1 MADTIDPRDLYS
13 GVDYNV
19 MQWIIERRAALK
31 AMPAYAHATDDVID
45 EAVLRSYSWPMTI
58 SGSTVTEEKFREY
71 SSYLIA
77 NNLNT
82 EGKLDSDFENSRKAA
97 DDYYRN
103 APRILLNAQAD
114 YKRAKSAKRAANAR
128 IFGWNLARLAVPVA
142 TLGAIGGGLTAVG
155 SLLTSSAFATML
167 GGTVGVGLFGLAAV
181 GTVGYI
187 GYKLVKSAIKWLSGK
202 SKAKKAKA
210 IEDKRARLQEFERA
224 REARDNAKEN
234 IKLRD
239 KTREKNNLYAIP
251 PLRGTN
257 QRIITN
263 DKNRITQ
270 IRSELQALK
279 TGTFDPLKARE
290 SSIAS
295 MDITAAATF
304 VADIN
309 NVLSTGSPSNLTT
322 LENELTTIQNR
333 LANLDKYA
341 GQEAQVA
348 EITNTIA
355 EIRSTLV
362 APMKTEAEDLRRKA
376 QERYDS
382 LAAEFTGAARTVNSE
397 VSRIRTKFEK
407 MKHYE
412 EARER
417 NLSVVATENDLK
429 KLEDIER
436 NPANADRYS
445 ETELYD
451 MLTALNDLDLSK
463 LSPADL
469 PTIRTDI
476 TNLKNEID
484 SMLASNI
491 IRNNMDNLQLCNKK
505 ATIIKA
511 ANSAREKIQRKEVAA
526 ENAINSVEGKISRLA
541 ILSTGTDV
549 RHGNVASLTDDEL
562 KELIKIE
569 SKVNAIDV
577 TTAERKISELQAEID
592 ANREALLADTYSG
605 VAFNFN
611 MADVDNDLL
620 EICNA
625 DIEALKDKIQEAKE
639 EQARRAR
646 GIDLE
651 NAVTAAENAFATISS
666 TLTTFESLLAETD
679 ATLQAKSLADLTT
692 YIADIDTQN
701 ATISAVNW
709 SDLQIRINNALTAA
723 GGTVDAALQAR
734 INAVTANITKV
745 TTALGKYAGKKASA
759 QTIKTAKEN
768 EIATVQD
775 LKDRKD
781 DLMARCSDVATK
793 VSSEL
798 PNMADHIADP
808 DKMLTDGTDL
818 DATLNSIHTIQREA
832 SALRND
838 LQALKTDINNAIA
851 TGVVTDP
858 ANITTLTNLVTDIQ
872 NEQSKIDTTL
882 TDLAAYEPLVNAR
895 LVRGGGSGGPGDPV
909 VSVITEDQFNNIK
922 NNVLARLDALE
933 EELLGVLDVST
944 GKYERDELTGT
955 SPHTKIGNKRT
966 RIKNMS
972 YDAYKEKTYDEVK
985 KIAER
990 GLKTLAEEV
999 TLTLSG
1005 YRAK

>member
-19 MQWIIERRAALK
+19 MQWMLRERAALK
-31 AMPAYAHATDDVID
+31 AMPAYAYATDDVID
-45 EAVLRSYSWPMTI
+45 DTVLRSYSWPMTI
-58 SGSTVTEEKFREY
+58 NGSTVTEEKFREY

-103 APRILLNAQAD
+103 APRTLLNAQAD

-239 KTREKNNLYAIP
+239 KTRDKNNLYAIP
-251 PLRGTN
+251 PLRRTN
-257 QRIITN
+257 QQIITN

-309 NVLSTGSPSNLTT
+309 NVLSTGTPSNLTT

-412 EARER
+412 EARQTS
-417 NLSVVATENDLK
+417 LSVVATTNDVTTLAA
-429 KLEDIER
+429 IER
-436 NPANADRYS
+436 NPANADKYS

-451 MLTALNDLDLSK
+451 MLTELNDLDLSK

-469 PTIRTDI
+469 TAIQTDI
-476 TNLKNEID
+476 TNLKNDIN
-484 SMLASNI
+484 SMQASNI
-491 IRNNMDNLQLCNKK
+491 IRNNMDNLQLCKDK
-505 ATIIKA
+505 VTIIKA
-511 ANSAREKIQRKEVAA
+511 ANSAREKIQRKEIAA

-541 ILSTGTDV
+541 ILSTGIDV

-562 KELIKIE
+562 KELIKLE
-569 SKVNAIDV
+569 SKVNEIDV
-577 TTAERKISELQAEID
+577 TAAKRKISELQAEID
-592 ANREALLADTYSG
+592 ANEDALRADIYSG

-620 EICNA
+620 DICN
-625 DIEALKDKIQEAKE
+625 DEIEALKDKIKEAKE
-639 EQARRAR
+639 EQANRAR

-651 NAVTAAENAFATISS
+651 NAVTAAENKYASVSS
-666 TLTTFESLLAETD
+666 KLTDFENLLSTDDAALKLKSIAELD
-679 ATLQAKSLADLTT
+679 T
-692 YIADIDTQN
+692 YIAELDAKN
-701 ATISAVNW
+701 ATFSAINW
-709 SDLQIRINNALTAA
+709 NDLEQAITDAESAFTAA
-723 GGTVDAALQAR
+723 GGTVDSALQAR
-734 INAVTANITKV
+734 ISDVKNNIAKV
-745 TTALGKYAGKKASA
+745 KTALSNYAGKKASA
-759 QTIKTAKEN
+759 QNIKTAKEN
-768 EIATVQD
+768 EIATVRNLENRKTD
-775 LKDRKD
+775 LV
-781 DLMARCSDVATK
+781 ARCSDVATR

-818 DATLNSIHTIQREA
+818 VATLNSIHTIQREA
-832 SALRND
+832 SALYND
-838 LQALKTDINNAIA
+838 LQALKTDINDAIT
-851 TGVVTDP
+851 TGVVTDST
-858 ANITTLTNLVTDIQ
+858 NITTLNNLAADIQ
-872 NEQSKIDTTL
+872 TELSNIDATL
-882 TDLAAYEPLVNAR
+882 IDLAAYEPLVNAR
-895 LVRGGGSGGPGDPV
+895 HVRGGGGGGV
-909 VSVITEDQFNNIK
+909 VTLITEDEFNAIK
-922 NNVLARLDALE
+922 DNVLDRLDALE

-966 RIKNMS
+966 RIQNMAYDS
-972 YDAYKEKTYDEVK
+972 YKGKTQDEVK

-990 GLKTLAEEV
+990 GLTKLAEEV
-999 TLTLSG
+999 TLTISG

>member
-19 MQWIIERRAALK
+19 MQWMLRERAALK

-45 EAVLRSYSWPMTI
+45 DTVLRSYSWPMTI
-58 SGSTVTEEKFREY
+58 NGSTVTEEKFREY

-103 APRILLNAQAD
+103 APRTLLNAQAD

-251 PLRGTN
+251 PLRRTN
-257 QRIITN
+257 QQIITN

-270 IRSELQALK
+270 IRSELEALK

-309 NVLSTGSPSNLTT
+309 NVLSTGTPSNLTT

-407 MKHYE
+407 MKNYE

-469 PTIRTDI
+469 TAIQTDI
-476 TNLKNEID
+476 TNLKNDID
-484 SMLASNI
+484 VMQRSNI

-511 ANSAREKIQRKEVAA
+511 ANSAREKIQRKEIAA

-562 KELIKIE
+562 EELIKLE
-569 SKVNAIDV
+569 SKVNKIDV
-577 TTAERKISELQAEID
+577 TAAERKISELQAEID

-620 EICNA
+620 DICN
-625 DIEALKDKIQEAKE
+625 DEIEALKDKIKEAKE
-639 EQARRAR
+639 EQANRAR

-651 NAVTAAENAFATISS
+651 NAVTAAENKYASVSS
-666 TLTTFESLLAETD
+666 KLTDFENLLSTDDAALKLKSIAELD
-679 ATLQAKSLADLTT
+679 T
-692 YIADIDTQN
+692 YIAELDAKN
-701 ATISAVNW
+701 ATFSAINW
-709 SDLQIRINNALTAA
+709 NDLEQAITDAESAFTAA
-723 GGTVDAALQAR
+723 GGTVDSALQAR
-734 INAVTANITKV
+734 ISDVKNNIAKV
-745 TTALGKYAGKKASA
+745 KTALSNYAGKKASA
-759 QTIKTAKEN
+759 QNIKTAKEN
-768 EIATVQD
+768 EIATVRNLENRKTD
-775 LKDRKD
+775 LV
-781 DLMARCSDVATK
+781 ARCSDVATR

-818 DATLNSIHTIQREA
+818 VATLNSIHTIQREA

-851 TGVVTDP
+851 TGVVTDST
-858 ANITTLTNLVTDIQ
+858 NITTLNNLAADIQ
-872 NEQSKIDTTL
+872 TELSNIDATL
-882 TDLAAYEPLVNAR
+882 IDLAAYEPLVNAGH
-895 LVRGGGSGGPGDPV
+895 VRGGGGGGV
-909 VSVITEDQFNNIK
+909 VTLITEDEFNAIK
-922 NNVLARLDALE
+922 NNVLDRLDALE

-966 RIKNMS
+966 RIQNMAYDS
-972 YDAYKEKTYDEVK
+972 YKGKTQDEVK

-990 GLKTLAEEV
+990 GLTKLAEEV
-999 TLTLSG
+999 TLTISG

>member
-19 MQWIIERRAALK
+19 MQWMLRERAALK

-45 EAVLRSYSWPMTI
+45 DTVLRSYSWPMTI
-58 SGSTVTEEKFREY
+58 NGSTVTEEKFREY

-103 APRILLNAQAD
+103 APRTLLNAQAD

-239 KTREKNNLYAIP
+239 KTRDKNNLYAIP
-251 PLRGTN
+251 PLRRTN
-257 QRIITN
+257 QQIITN

-270 IRSELQALK
+270 IRSELEALK

-309 NVLSTGSPSNLTT
+309 NVLSTGTPSNLTT

-341 GQEAQVA
+341 GQAEQVT

-407 MKHYE
+407 MKNYE

-469 PTIRTDI
+469 TAIQTDI
-476 TNLKNEID
+476 TNLKNDID
-484 SMLASNI
+484 VMQRSNI

-511 ANSAREKIQRKEVAA
+511 ANSAREKIQRKEIAA

-541 ILSTGTDV
+541 ILSTGIDV

-562 KELIKIE
+562 KELIKLE
-569 SKVNAIDV
+569 SKVNEIDV
-577 TTAERKISELQAEID
+577 TAAKRKISELQAEID
-592 ANREALLADTYSG
+592 ANEDALRADIYSG

-620 EICNA
+620 DICN
-625 DIEALKDKIQEAKE
+625 DEIEALKDKIKEAKE
-639 EQARRAR
+639 EQANRAR

-651 NAVTAAENAFATISS
+651 NAVTAAENKYASVSS
-666 TLTTFESLLAETD
+666 KLTDFENLLSTDDAALKLKSIAELD
-679 ATLQAKSLADLTT
+679 T
-692 YIADIDTQN
+692 YIAELDAKN
-701 ATISAVNW
+701 ATFSAINW
-709 SDLQIRINNALTAA
+709 NDLEQAITDAESAFTAA
-723 GGTVDAALQAR
+723 GGTVDSALQAR
-734 INAVTANITKV
+734 ISDVKNNIAKV
-745 TTALGKYAGKKASA
+745 KTALSNYAGKKASA
-759 QTIKTAKEN
+759 QNIKTAKEN
-768 EIATVQD
+768 EIATVRNLENRKTD
-775 LKDRKD
+775 LV
-781 DLMARCSDVATK
+781 ARCSDVATR

-818 DATLNSIHTIQREA
+818 VATLNSIHTIQREA

-851 TGVVTDP
+851 TGVVTDST
-858 ANITTLTNLVTDIQ
+858 NITTLNNLAADIQ
-872 NEQSKIDTTL
+872 TELSNIDATL
-882 TDLAAYEPLVNAR
+882 LDLAAYEPLVNAGH
-895 LVRGGGSGGPGDPV
+895 VRGGGGGGV
-909 VSVITEDQFNNIK
+909 VTLITEDEFNAIK
-922 NNVLARLDALE
+922 NNVLDRLDALE

-990 GLKTLAEEV
+990 GLTKLAEEV
-999 TLTLSG
+999 TLTISG

>member
-19 MQWIIERRAALK
+19 MQWMLSERAALK

-103 APRILLNAQAD
+103 APRTLLNAQAD

-263 DKNRITQ
+263 DRNRITQ
-270 IRSELQALK
+270 IRSELEALR

-309 NVLSTGSPSNLTT
+309 NVLSTGTPNVTT

-341 GQEAQVA
+341 GQAEQVT

-355 EIRSTLV
+355 EIRSTVLE
-362 APMKTEAEDLRRKA
+362 PMKTQAEDLRGKA

-382 LAAEFTGAARTVNSE
+382 LAAGFTGAASTVNSE

-407 MKHYE
+407 MKNYE
-412 EARER
+412 VARQTS
-417 NLSVVATENDLK
+417 LSGVATTNDVTT
-429 KLEDIER
+429 LEAIER
-436 NPANADRYS
+436 NPANADRYE

-451 MLTALNDLDLSK
+451 MLTELNDLDLSK

-469 PTIRTDI
+469 TAIQTDI
-476 TNLKNEID
+476 TNLKNDIN
-484 SMLASNI
+484 SMQASNI
-491 IRNNMDNLQLCNKK
+491 ISNNKNNLQLCKDK
-505 ATIIKA
+505 VAIIKT
-511 ANSAREKIQRKEVAA
+511 ANSARSKIQRKKDAA
-526 ENAINSVEGKISRLA
+526 ENALNSVDGKISRLA
-541 ILSTGTDV
+541 TLSTGTDV
-549 RHGNVASLTDDEL
+549 RRENVASLTDDEL

-577 TTAERKISELQAEID
+577 TAAERKISELQAEID
-592 ANREALLADTYSG
+592 ANYDALSADTYSG
-605 VAFNFN
+605 VPFDFN
-611 MADVDNDLL
+611 MADAYNELL
-620 EICNA
+620 EIYNA

-639 EQARRAR
+639 EQVRRASE
-646 GIDLE
+646 IALE

-679 ATLQAKSLADLTT
+679 AMLQAKSLAELTT
-692 YIADIDTQN
+692 YIADIDAQN

-709 SDLQIRINNALTAA
+709 SDLQTRINDALTAV

-734 INAVTANITKV
+734 INAVTTNITKV
-745 TTALGKYAGKKASA
+745 TTALSNYAGKKASA
-759 QTIKTAKEN
+759 QNIKTAKEN
-768 EIATVQD
+768 EIATVRNLENRKTD
-775 LKDRKD
+775 LV
-781 DLMARCSDVATK
+781 ARCSDVATR

-808 DKMLTDGTDL
+808 DKMLTDGTDIA
-818 DATLNSIHTIQREA
+818 ATLNSIHTIQREA
-832 SALRND
+832 SALYND
-838 LQALKTDINNAIA
+838 LQTLQTDINNAIA
-851 TGVVTDP
+851 TGVVTDST
-858 ANITTLTNLVTDIQ
+858 NIAALNNLVTDIQ
-872 NEQSKIDTTL
+872 TELLNIDATL
-882 TDLAAYEPLVNAR
+882 RDLADYERLVNAR
-895 LVRGGGSGGPGDPV
+895 RVRGGDAEV
-909 VSVITEDQFNNIK
+909 TLVTEDEFDTLKQT
-922 NNVLARLDALE
+922 VLNRLDELE
-933 EELLGVLDVST
+933 KELLGVDAAGNIT
-944 GKYERDELTGT
+944 RDTLKGT
-955 SPHTKIGNKRT
+955 DAHTAIGNKRAD
-966 RIKNMS
+966 IQSM
-972 YDAYKEKTYDEVK
+972 TYDSYKGNTYEEVK
-985 KIAER
+985 KIAKR
-990 GLKTLAEEV
+990 GLSALRTAV
-999 TLTLSG
+999 SRTVDG
-1005 YRAK
+1005 YNKAK

>member
-19 MQWIIERRAALK
+19 MQWMLRERTALK
-31 AMPAYAHATDDVID
+31 TMPAYAHAADDVID

-58 SGSTVTEEKFREY
+58 NGSTVTEEKFREY

-103 APRILLNAQAD
+103 APRTLLNAQAD

-239 KTREKNNLYAIP
+239 KTRDKNNLYAIP
-251 PLRGTN
+251 PLRRTN
-257 QRIITN
+257 QQIITN

-412 EARER
+412 EARQTS
-417 NLSVVATENDLK
+417 LSVVATTNDVTTLAA
-429 KLEDIER
+429 IER
-436 NPANADRYS
+436 NPANADKYS

-451 MLTALNDLDLSK
+451 MLTELNDLDLSK

-469 PTIRTDI
+469 TAIQTDI
-476 TNLKNEID
+476 TNLKNDIN
-484 SMLASNI
+484 SMQASNI
-491 IRNNMDNLQLCNKK
+491 IRNNMDNLQLCKDK
-505 ATIIKA
+505 VTIIKA
-511 ANSAREKIQRKEVAA
+511 ANSARSKIQRKKDAA
-526 ENAINSVEGKISRLA
+526 ENALNSVDGKISRLA
-541 ILSTGTDV
+541 TLSTGTDV
-549 RHGNVASLTDDEL
+549 RRENVASLRDDEL
-562 KELIKIE
+562 EELIKLE
-569 SKVNAIDV
+569 SKVNKIDV
-577 TTAERKISELQAEID
+577 TAAERKISELQAEID
-592 ANREALLADTYSG
+592 ANYDALSADTYSG
-605 VAFNFN
+605 VPFDFN
-611 MADVDNDLL
+611 MADAYNELL
-620 EICNA
+620 EIYNA
-625 DIEALKDKIQEAKE
+625 DIEALKDKIKEAKE
-639 EQARRAR
+639 EQVRRASE
-646 GIDLE
+646 IALE

-734 INAVTANITKV
+734 INAITTNITKV
-745 TTALGKYAGKKASA
+745 TTALSKYAGKKASA
-759 QTIKTAKEN
+759 QNIKMAKEN

-775 LKDRKD
+775 LNDRKD

-818 DATLNSIHTIQREA
+818 VATLNSIHTIQREA

-858 ANITTLTNLVTDIQ
+858 ANITKLTNLVTDIQ
-872 NEQSKIDTTL
+872 NEQSKIDATL
-882 TDLAAYEPLVNAR
+882 TDLAAYEPLVNAGH
-895 LVRGGGSGGPGDPV
+895 VRGGGGGV
-909 VSVITEDQFNNIK
+909 VTLITEDEFNAIK
-922 NNVLARLDALE
+922 NNVLDRLDALE

-966 RIKNMS
+966 RIQNMAYDS
-972 YDAYKEKTYDEVK
+972 YKGKTQDEVK

-990 GLKTLAEEV
+990 GLTKLAEEV
-999 TLTLSG
+999 TLTISG

>member
-19 MQWIIERRAALK
+19 MQWMLRERTALK
-31 AMPAYAHATDDVID
+31 TMPAYAHAADDVID
-45 EAVLRSYSWPMTI
+45 EAVLRSHSWPMTI
-58 SGSTVTEEKFREY
+58 NGSTVTEEKFREY

-82 EGKLDSDFENSRKAA
+82 EGKIDSDFEESRRKATEA
-97 DDYYRN
+97 YRDVPN
-103 APRILLNAQAD
+103 NLLHAKAD
-114 YKRAKSAKRAANAR
+114 YKRARSAKNAANAR
-128 IFGWNLARLAVPVA
+128 IFGWNVARVMVPVA
-142 TLGAIGGGLTAVG
+142 TLAAIGGGLTAVG

-187 GYKLVKSAIKWLSGK
+187 GYKLVKSAIKWLSSK
-202 SKAKKAKA
+202 SRAKKAKA

-224 REARDNAKEN
+224 EEAYKNAKDM
-234 IKLRD
+234 KKQRD
-239 KTREKNNLYAIP
+239 KTRNKNNLYDIP
-251 PLRGTN
+251 PLRRTN
-257 QRIITN
+257 QQIITN

-270 IRSELQALK
+270 IRSELEALK

-309 NVLSTGSPSNLTT
+309 NVLSTGTPSNVTT

-407 MKHYE
+407 IKNYE
-412 EARER
+412 EARQT
-417 NLSVVATENDLK
+417 NLSVVATTNDVTT
-429 KLEDIER
+429 LEAIER
-436 NPANADRYS
+436 NPANADRYE

-463 LSPADL
+463 LSSTDL
-469 PTIRTDI
+469 PAIRTDI
-476 TNLKNEID
+476 ENLKNDINV
-484 SMLASNI
+484 MQASNI
-491 IRNNMDNLQLCNKK
+491 ISNNKDNLQLCKK
-505 ATIIKA
+505 KVTKIKA
-511 ANSAREKIQRKEVAA
+511 ANSARSKIQRKEVAA
-526 ENAINSVEGKISRLA
+526 ENALNSVDGKISRLA
-541 ILSTGTDV
+541 TLSTGTDV
-549 RHGNVASLTDDEL
+549 RRENVASLTDDEL
-562 KELIKIE
+562 KELIKLE
-569 SKVNAIDV
+569 FKVNKIDV
-577 TTAERKISELQAEID
+577 TAAERKISELQAEIEANED
-592 ANREALLADTYSG
+592 ALSEDIYSG

-611 MADVDNDLL
+611 MADDYKAFL
-620 EICNA
+620 EIYNA

-639 EQARRAR
+639 EQARRASE
-646 GIDLE
+646 IDLE

-679 ATLQAKSLADLTT
+679 AMLQAKSLAELTT
-692 YIADIDTQN
+692 YIAEIDAQN

-709 SDLQIRINNALTAA
+709 SDLQTRINDALTAV
-723 GGTVDAALQAR
+723 GGTVDSALQAR
-734 INAVTANITKV
+734 INAVTTNITKV
-745 TTALGKYAGKKASA
+745 TTALSNYAGKKASA
-759 QTIKTAKEN
+759 QNIKTTKEN
-768 EIATVQD
+768 EIATVRNLENRKTD
-775 LKDRKD
+775 LV
-781 DLMARCSDVATK
+781 ARCSDVATR

-818 DATLNSIHTIQREA
+818 VATLNSIHTIQREA
-832 SALRND
+832 SALYND

-851 TGVVTDP
+851 TGVVTDST
-858 ANITTLTNLVTDIQ
+858 NITTLNNLAADIQ
-872 NEQSKIDTTL
+872 TELSNIDATL
-882 TDLAAYEPLVNAR
+882 LDLAAYEPLVNAGH
-895 LVRGGGSGGPGDPV
+895 VRGGGGGGV
-909 VSVITEDQFNNIK
+909 VTLITEDEFNAIK
-922 NNVLARLDALE
+922 NNVLDRLDALE

-966 RIKNMS
+966 RIQNMAYDS
-972 YDAYKEKTYDEVK
+972 YKGKTHDEVK

-990 GLKTLAEEV
+990 GLTKLAEEV
-999 TLTLSG
+999 TLTISG